1 MNHRALFT
9 PLITVAL
16 AALLLTAC
24 RRHDSAPSTSTSSAA
39 LPPKIFRLGNGAEP
53 QDIDPQ
59 VVNGLVEH
67 QIIVALFESL
77 VAEDPHDL
85 HPIPGQAERWEISAD
100 GLVYTFHL
108 RPNLKWSHGAP
119 LTAADFV
126 QSYQRMLSPALASE
140 YSYLLWYVVGAEE
153 YNKGTLLDFSAVGF
167 QAPDERTLIVTL
179 KSPTPFLLKIIAS
192 HYAWMPVPIKEIAK
206 HGPLLE
212 RRSPWTRPGKM
223 VSNGP
228 FRLKSWSPNEKIAV
242 ERNPFYWDAA
252 TVKLD
257 GIEFFPI
264 EDDGTEE
271 RMFRTGQIHQTLNLP
286 VGKIDTYR
294 RDFPKL
300 LHIEPY
306 LGVSYY
312 VFNVTRPPFNDVRVR
327 RAMALAIDRESLVR
341 QVLRGD
347 QQPAYSLSY
356 PGTAGYFPR
365 ARLTGSYDD
374 ARRLL
379 AEAGFPGGAGFP
391 STELL
396 YNSSSNNRILA
407 EAIQQMWQQNLGLD
421 IHLLNQEWKV
431 YRDTMRTHNF
441 TLGRAGWIADYV
453 DPHVFLEIW
462 ITGNGNNDG
471 QYPNPAYDQ
480 LFQQALIAKTEAE
493 RYEIYQKMDEILMV
507 DCPMIPIYHYT
518 KIFAQSP
525 KVKGSYPTL
534 LDHHP
539 YKYLDLVE

>member
-228 FRLKSWSPNEKIAV
+228 FRLKSWSPNEKISV

-271 RMFRTGQIHQTLNLP
+271 RMFRTGQIHQTSIYPSARSTLT
-286 VGKIDTYR
+286 VAISR
-294 RDFPKL
+294 
-300 LHIEPY
+300 
-306 LGVSYY
+306 SYY
-312 VFNVTRPPFNDVRVR
+312 TSNPISASAITSSTSPARRSTTSACAAPWLSPSTAKASSDKYCAATNSPRIRSVTPAP
-327 RAMALAIDRESLVR
+327 LAIF
-341 QVLRGD
+341 
-347 QQPAYSLSY
+347 PAPVSPAVMMMLAACS
-356 PGTAGYFPR
+356 PKPAFRAAQAFRRRNCSTIPPATTASSPKR
-365 ARLTGSYDD
+365 SSRCGSK
-374 ARRLL
+374 
-379 AEAGFPGGAGFP
+379 
-391 STELL
+391 
-396 YNSSSNNRILA
+396 ILA
-407 EAIQQMWQQNLGLD
+407 STSI
-421 IHLLNQEWKV
+421 
-431 YRDTMRTHNF
+431 
-441 TLGRAGWIADYV
+441 
-453 DPHVFLEIW
+453 
-462 ITGNGNNDG
+462 
-471 QYPNPAYDQ
+471 
-480 LFQQALIAKTEAE
+480 
-493 RYEIYQKMDEILMV
+493 
-507 DCPMIPIYHYT
+507 
-518 KIFAQSP
+518 S
-525 KVKGSYPTL
+525 
-534 LDHHP
+534 
-539 YKYLDLVE
+539 